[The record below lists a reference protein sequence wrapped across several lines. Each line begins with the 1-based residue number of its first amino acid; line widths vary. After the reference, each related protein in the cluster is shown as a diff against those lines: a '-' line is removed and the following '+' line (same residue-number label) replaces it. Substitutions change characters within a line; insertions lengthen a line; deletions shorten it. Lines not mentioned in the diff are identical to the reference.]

1 MIWRRFTPFCKLTIF
16 WVVIALSGMRLSSK
30 QLYID
35 TLMISTRRLAKNDDL
50 AASDTIL
57 QISHILVVIGWS

>member
-1 MIWRRFTPFCKLTIF
+1 
-16 WVVIALSGMRLSSK
+16 MRLSSK

-35 TLMISTRRLAKNDDL
+35 TLMIISTRRLAKNDDL

-57 QISHILVVIGWS
+57 QISHIFGRHRVKRGCYLMGSIRP